1 MGPDTDHPSRSRT
14 TNVHQLPVR
23 CSNLVLLGLT
33 LSRTFQLLRLFF
45 VRLFLGKFLLQKQ
58 VVFEGPAHTTGKKPE
73 PSRTEPQKTEPLYA
87 VFSGLQP
94 VATTVFTILTNKKN
108 R

>member
-1 MGPDTDHPSRSRT
+1 MFAVNALNIRS
-14 TNVHQLPVR
+14 QL
-23 CSNLVLLGLT
+23 
-33 LSRTFQLLRLFF
+33 
-45 VRLFLGKFLLQKQ
+45 
-58 VVFEGPAHTTGKKPE
+58 VFEGPAHTTGKKPE

>member
-1 MGPDTDHPSRSRT
+1 MTRT
-14 TNVHQLPVR
+14 RVYIIAENS
-23 CSNLVLLGLT
+23 SN
-33 LSRTFQLLRLFF
+33 
-45 VRLFLGKFLLQKQ
+45 Q